1 MVRQCTGEYDTW
13 IENQLD
19 DIHCVDPRE
28 DLNSEEPPES
38 PEEYHAALFAAQKP
52 LHAHTEVT
60 QLDGIAR
67 LMALKANHNMS
78 IICFNELL
86 SVIASML
93 PKENILPKNMY
104 ESNKILDSLKIPYEQ
119 IHACPNGC
127 MLFRNEHK
135 DTNYC
140 VKCKSSRYIEVID
153 DDGSKRQLAIA
164 VNILRYLSF
173 TERI

>member
-1 MVRQCTGEYDTW
+1 MGLRLLPVDLSRWDRTIQGGGGATTHRRIWYSDWKPVRWHLPCGSAE
-13 IENQLD
+13 
-19 DIHCVDPRE
+19 DP
-28 DLNSEEPPES
+28 NSEEPPES

-52 LHAHTEVT
+52 VHAHIEVT

-86 SVIASML
+86 LVIASLL

-104 ESNKILDSLKIPYEQ
+104 ESNKILGSLKMPYDQ

-127 MLFRNEHK
+127 MLFWNEHK
-135 DTNYC
+135 YMDYC
-140 VKCKSSRYIEVID
+140 V
-153 DDGSKRQLAIA
+153 
-164 VNILRYLSF
+164 
-173 TERI
+173 